1 MSENGPD
8 IQPPSRSAALPYRV
22 RGGVVEVLLVTR
34 RGGEGWIIPK
44 GKVQARLGPARS
56 ARREAME
63 EGGVRGEVES
73 APLDEYRHGG
83 RDDGPR
89 VAVYVMRVSREMA
102 SWPEAH
108 QRARRWASLDEVPSL
123 VVDPG
128 LGRVMRDAAAHLAAR
143 AAADAPRRDRR
154 RLVGPALLLAAGSAL
169 AALAFFAG

>member
-73 APLDEYRHGG
+73 APLDEYR
-83 RDDGPR
+83 
-89 VAVYVMRVSREMA
+89 
-102 SWPEAH
+102 
-108 QRARRWASLDEVPSL
+108 
-123 VVDPG
+123 
-128 LGRVMRDAAAHLAAR
+128 
-143 AAADAPRRDRR
+143 
-154 RLVGPALLLAAGSAL
+154 
-169 AALAFFAG
+169 